1 MAALKPLAWSILAIA
16 KPTISGIKYETT
28 VKKRPLGAV
37 PRQVDSS
44 NIKKLFSCYFQV
56 RDKLIINFGSP
67 PGLPFLIQALS

>member
-1 MAALKPLAWSILAIA
+1 MLRLGTRIFKFFL
-16 KPTISGIKYETT
+16 TIYE
-28 VKKRPLGAV
+28 KQRRLIGAV

>member
-1 MAALKPLAWSILAIA
+1 MLKKKA
-16 KPTISGIKYETT
+16 YE
-28 VKKRPLGAV
+28 AV

-67 PGLPFLIQALS
+67 PGLPSLIQALS